1 MGYSK
6 SFKIKKLRELY
17 LRGIIIRQLS
27 KEIGVSEKSI
37 YRWKNE
43 FKDRI
48 FTKEE
53 KRSPRE
59 WLTDEKF
66 KAIIEAAGK
75 EGIEYG
81 EWLRKRGL
89 KSSHIKKWRREIND
103 MVSKKRPTHEKLREK
118 IKKLIKQKEKLKKE
132 NKKLKKENDEK
143 DALLNLK
150 KKSKKSNIKKEEKQ
164 D

>member
-6 SFKIKKLRELY
+6 SFKIKKIRELY
-17 LRGIIIRQLS
+17 LRGITIRQLS
-27 KEIGVSEKSI
+27 EEIGVSDKSI
-37 YRWKNE
+37 YRWK
-43 FKDRI
+43 KKLGDKI
-48 FTKEE
+48 FTNEE

-66 KAIIEAAGK
+66 EAIIEAVGK

-81 EWLRKRGL
+81 EWLRKKGL
-89 KSSHIKKWRREIND
+89 KSRHIKKWRKEISD
-103 MVSKKRPTHEKLREK
+103 MISKKRPTHEKLREK
-118 IKKLIKQKEKLKKE
+118 IKKLIKEKEKLKKE

>member
-6 SFKIKKLRELY
+6 SFKIKKIRELY
-17 LRGIIIRQLS
+17 LRGITIRQLS
-27 KEIGVSEKSI
+27 
-37 YRWKNE
+37 
-43 FKDRI
+43 
-48 FTKEE
+48 EE
-53 KRSPRE
+53 KGSPRE

-66 KAIIEAAGK
+66 EAIIEAVGK

-81 EWLRKRGL
+81 EWLRKKGL
-89 KSSHIKKWRREIND
+89 KSRHIKKWRKEISD
-103 MVSKKRPTHEKLREK
+103 MISKKRPTHEKLREK
-118 IKKLIKQKEKLKKE
+118 IKKLIKKKEK
-132 NKKLKKENDEK
+132 DEK

>member
-6 SFKIKKLRELY
+6 SFKIKKIRELY
-17 LRGIIIRQLS
+17 LRGITIRQLS
-27 KEIGVSEKSI
+27 EEIGVSDKSI
-37 YRWKNE
+37 YRWK
-43 FKDRI
+43 KKLGDKI
-48 FTKEE
+48 FTNEE

-66 KAIIEAAGK
+66 EAIIEAVGK

-81 EWLRKRGL
+81 EWLRKKGL
-89 KSSHIKKWRREIND
+89 KSRHIKKWRKEISD
-103 MVSKKRPTHEKLREK
+103 MISKKRPTHEKLREK
-118 IKKLIKQKEKLKKE
+118 IKKLIKKKEK
-132 NKKLKKENDEK
+132 DEK